1 MRRKTSRSPGIG
13 RRFLT
18 TLNSWAHTENLL
30 WYFIL
35 FLSIYAKRTYGAP
48 VLNQA
53 FMLPL
58 AAYPTAWISTQLTA
72 QNLGSHSWNHTAV
85 VSSPHS
91 DAPTIHTSTSSTP
104 NSTEASVET
113 STYIL
118 MLIAAG
124 SLGAMI
130 TGITALLRRLLHRDP
145 SPPNHPGHEHQEE
158 EEDEEKIRIRKIL
171 QKAPHLRSP
180 MERIAA
186 DRWSRQQDPFQL

>member
-1 MRRKTSRSPGIG
+1 MKRETNRSPGIG
-13 RRFLT
+13 QRILT

-30 WYFIL
+30 WYIIL
-35 FLSIYAKRTYGAP
+35 FLTIYAKRTYGAP
-48 VLNQA
+48 VLHQA
-53 FMLPL
+53 FMPI
-58 AAYPTAWISTQLTA
+58 AAHPTAWISNRLTA
-72 QNLGSHSWNHTAV
+72 PNLGSHSWNHTTDV
-85 VSSPHS
+85 FSPHS
-91 DAPTIHTSTSSTP
+91 DAPTVHTGTSSTP
-104 NSTEASVET
+104 DSTEASVET

-130 TGITALLRRLLHRDP
+130 TGTTALLRRLLHRDP

-158 EEDEEKIRIRKIL
+158 DEDEEKIRIPKIL